1 VPGSAGVETNNLPV
15 SQFFQIIEGCGLDTW
30 PCAPL
35 LDHQWKPMGAPQG
48 FDRKEV
54 LHRIGTF
61 FLLVGIGLFVIFMA
75 SDNAQN
81 VAFEY
86 LCWSLILVIIGF
98 VFRGQFKKSVAP
110 SGRFSL
116 VKRLMP
122 KAKKEDQGKK

>member
-1 VPGSAGVETNNLPV
+1 
-15 SQFFQIIEGCGLDTW
+15 
-30 PCAPL
+30 
-35 LDHQWKPMGAPQG
+35 MGAPQG

-61 FLLVGIGLFVIFMA
+61 FLLVGIGLLVFFMLSEA
-75 SDNAQN
+75 AQN
-81 VAFEY
+81 VTFSY
-86 LCWSLILVIIGF
+86 FCWSLILMILGL